1 VVATAGEGAGAF
13 AAVGYDE
20 LHAASKMDT
29 AAPAA
34 IAYGFITVTTHE
46 GQTWFSVRR
55 PDLVQ
60 CDLAMPA
67 TRTQSPKKGLT
78 RPLPIPA
85 SPVVVRL
92 VTVWPNRPNDLT
104 SLSARSD
111 GDNRAARDGPPT

>member
-1 VVATAGEGAGAF
+1 LTVKVPENAKPLITIPADAWDADPAAGVVATAGEGAGAF

-67 TRTQSPKKGLT
+67 TRTPSP
-78 RPLPIPA
+78 
-85 SPVVVRL
+85 
-92 VTVWPNRPNDLT
+92 
-104 SLSARSD
+104 
-111 GDNRAARDGPPT
+111 